1 MRDADATVTD
11 NEPRRPPAIV
21 PVLIQVYPVFSGKE
35 LPRWV
40 IDRPITIGRSV
51 DPDRDL
57 CLQDDTKTSKR
68 HAVIVPDAD
77 AATLTD
83 LASKNHTFV
92 DGRAVK
98 TTRLRDGS
106 VIRVGGTLF
115 VLRFERQGEA
125 DAPKSAENLHRRL
138 RGRSQE
144 IKKLRHEIFT
154 IAQTEQPVLLVGPT
168 GVGKELAARSIHEL
182 SPRRAGAFV
191 AANCAAIP
199 VGAEESTL
207 FGHDKGSFTG
217 AERSHAGYFR
227 MAQGGTL
234 FLDELGELAP
244 CVQAKVLRALEP
256 IESDIA
262 GAKKPTLFRVP
273 SYGGQS
279 ESLVDIRIV
288 TATNVKLRSAV
299 SSGTFRED
307 LYHRLSVLPI
317 HLPALKSRRDDILG
331 LFHHFL
337 SENETGIVRRAS
349 VRLAELLLLHSWSG
363 NVRELRNLAS
373 QLVAKNAPS
382 VLEIEDLSEDA
393 LASIA
398 TIEQRSPSDE
408 NADDDE
414 QLNRITKEILERLL
428 HENDGKISVVARL
441 LGRSAR
447 QIRRRMDEFKLSRP
461 KKQPKSGN
469 DKTDGNVGNTLGDDD
484 NENDDKKDY
493 NDADGE

>member
-1 MRDADATVTD
+1 MSNADATVTD
-11 NEPRRPPAIV
+11 NEPRRPPSIA
-21 PVLIQVYPVFSGKE
+21 PVLIQVYPVVSGEE

-40 IDRPITIGRSV
+40 IDHPITMGRSV
-51 DPDRDL
+51 DPEIDL
-57 CLQDDTKTSKR
+57 CLRDDAKTSKR
-68 HAVIVPDAD
+68 HAVIAPDAD
-77 AATLTD
+77 DVIITD
-83 LASKNHTFV
+83 LDSKNHTFV
-92 DGRAVK
+92 DGRKVK
-98 TTRLRDGS
+98 TARLRYGS

-115 VLRFERQGEA
+115 VLRFERQDLA

-154 IAQTEQPVLLVGPT
+154 IAQTEQPVLLIGPT

-182 SPRRAGAFV
+182 SPRRAGPFV

-199 VGAEESTL
+199 IGAEESTL
-207 FGHDKGSFTG
+207 FGHDKGAFTG
-217 AERSHAGYFR
+217 AEREHAGYFR
-227 MAQGGTL
+227 MAQSGTL

-244 CVQAKVLRALEP
+244 RVQAKVLRALQP
-256 IESDIA
+256 IESDIV
-262 GAKKPTLFRVP
+262 GTKKSTLFRVP
-273 SYGGQS
+273 SFGGQS

-288 TATNVKLRSAV
+288 TATNVKLRSAI
-299 SSGTFRED
+299 SQGTFRED

-317 HLPALKSRRDDILG
+317 QLPALKSRRDDILG

-373 QLVAKNAPS
+373 QLVAKNTPS

-398 TIEQRSPSDE
+398 TIDPRSPSDE
-408 NADDDE
+408 DVDDE
-414 QLNRITKEILERLL
+414 EEPSRITKEILERLL
-428 HENDGKISVVARL
+428 RENDGKISVVARL

-461 KKQPKSGN
+461 KKSPKS
-469 DKTDGNVGNTLGDDD
+469 DKDRKDDD
-484 NENDDKKDY
+484 DKDDGKNDDGKD
-493 NDADGE
+493 DDKD

>member
-11 NEPRRPPAIV
+11 NEPRRPPSNV
-21 PVLIQVYPVFSGKE
+21 PVLIQVYPFLSDQE
-35 LPRWV
+35 LPPRV
-40 IDRPITIGRSV
+40 IDHPITMGRSV
-51 DPDRDL
+51 DPERDL

-68 HAVIVPDAD
+68 HAVIAPDAD
-77 AATLTD
+77 GVIITD
-83 LASKNHTFV
+83 LDSKNHTFV
-92 DGRAVK
+92 DGRKVNTAC
-98 TTRLRDGS
+98 LRDGS
-106 VIRVGGTLF
+106 VIRIGGTLF
-115 VLRFERQGEA
+115 VLRFERQEQA

-154 IAQTEQPVLLVGPT
+154 IAQTEQQVLLIGPT

-182 SPRRAGAFV
+182 SPRRAGPFV

-199 VGAEESTL
+199 IGAEESTL
-207 FGHDKGSFTG
+207 FGHDKGAFTG
-217 AERSHAGYFR
+217 AEREHAGYFR
-227 MAQGGTL
+227 MAQSGTL

-244 CVQAKVLRALEP
+244 RVQAKVLRALQP

-262 GAKKPTLFRVP
+262 GTKKATLFRIP

-288 TATNVKLRSAV
+288 TATNVKLRSAI
-299 SSGTFRED
+299 SQGTFRED

-317 HLPALKSRRDDILG
+317 QLPALKSRRDDILG

-373 QLVAKNAPS
+373 QLVARNAPS
-382 VLEIEDLSEDA
+382 VLELEDLSEDA

-398 TIEQRSPSDE
+398 TSDQRSPSDDD
-408 NADDDE
+408 ADDEE
-414 QLNRITKEILERLL
+414 QPSRITKEIIERLL

-461 KKQPKSGN
+461 KKSPKR
-469 DKTDGNVGNTLGDDD
+469 DKDGKDDHD
-484 NENDDKKDY
+484 AGNDDKEDDDKDG
-493 NDADGE
+493 N

>member
-1 MRDADATVTD
+1 M
-11 NEPRRPPAIV
+11 
-21 PVLIQVYPVFSGKE
+21 
-35 LPRWV
+35 
-40 IDRPITIGRSV
+40 GRSV
-51 DPDRDL
+51 DPEIDL
-57 CLQDDTKTSKR
+57 CLRDDAKTSKR
-68 HAVIVPDAD
+68 HAVIAPDAD
-77 AATLTD
+77 GVTITD
-83 LASKNHTFV
+83 LDSKNHTFV
-92 DGRAVK
+92 DGRNVK
-98 TTRLRDGS
+98 TARLRDGS

-115 VLRFERQGEA
+115 VLRFERKEQE
-125 DAPKSAENLHRRL
+125 DAPLSAENLHRRL

-154 IAQTEQPVLLVGPT
+154 IAQTEQQVLLIGPT

-182 SPRRAGAFV
+182 SPRRAGPFV

-217 AERSHAGYFR
+217 AEREHAGYFR
-227 MAQGGTL
+227 MAHSGTL
-234 FLDELGELAP
+234 FLDELGELALD
-244 CVQAKVLRALEP
+244 VQAKVLRALQP

-262 GAKKPTLFRVP
+262 GTKKTTLFRIP

-288 TATNVKLRSAV
+288 TATNVKLRSAI
-299 SSGTFRED
+299 SRGTFRED

-317 HLPALKSRRDDILG
+317 QLPALKSRRDDILD

-337 SENETGIVRRAS
+337 NENETGIVRRAS
-349 VRLAELLLLHSWSG
+349 VRLAELLLLHSWPG

-373 QLVAKNAPS
+373 QLVAKKDAPS
-382 VLEIEDLSEDA
+382 VLEIEALSEDA
-393 LASIA
+393 LSSIA
-398 TIEQRSPSDE
+398 TIEPRSPSNE
-408 NADDDE
+408 EADDE
-414 QLNRITKEILERLL
+414 EPPIRITKEILERLL

-461 KKQPKSGN
+461 KKSPKS
-469 DKTDGNVGNTLGDDD
+469 DKDGKDDHD
-484 NENDDKKDY
+484 AGKDEKDNDDK
-493 NDADGE
+493 DGN

>member
-1 MRDADATVTD
+1 MSNADATVTD
-11 NEPRRPPAIV
+11 NEPRRPSSIV
-21 PVLIQVYPVFSGKE
+21 PVLIQVYPFFSGQE
-35 LPRWV
+35 LPTWV
-40 IDRPITIGRSV
+40 IDHPITMGRSV

-57 CLQDDTKTSKR
+57 CLHDDAKKSKR
-68 HAVIVPDAD
+68 HAVIAP
-77 AATLTD
+77 AAEGVAISD
-83 LASKNHTFV
+83 LDSKNHTFV
-92 DGRAVK
+92 DGREVK
-98 TTRLRDGS
+98 TARLRDGS

-115 VLRFERQGEA
+115 VLRFERKEQE
-125 DAPKSAENLHRRL
+125 DAPKSAKNLHRRL

-182 SPRRAGAFV
+182 SPRRAGPFV
-191 AANCAAIP
+191 PANCAAIP
-199 VGAEESTL
+199 IGAEESTL
-207 FGHDKGSFTG
+207 FGHDKGAFTG
-217 AERSHAGYFR
+217 AERDHEGYFR
-227 MAQGGTL
+227 TAQGGTL

-244 CVQAKVLRALEP
+244 RVQAKMLRALQP
-256 IESDIA
+256 IESDIV
-262 GAKKPTLFRVP
+262 GTKKWTLFRVP

-288 TATNVKLRSAV
+288 TATNVKLRSAI
-299 SSGTFRED
+299 SRGTFRED

-317 HLPALKSRRDDILG
+317 QLPALKSRRDDILG

-398 TIEQRSPSDE
+398 TIEPRSPSSED
-408 NADDDE
+408 ADDEE
-414 QLNRITKEILERLL
+414 QPNRITKEILERLL
-428 HENDGKISVVARL
+428 RENDGKISVVARL

-461 KKQPKSGN
+461 KKSPKSN
-469 DKTDGNVGNTLGDDD
+469 KDEKPDDDKDDDDKDGN
-484 NENDDKKDY
+484 
-493 NDADGE
+493 